1 MESLDAAWQAAEAE
15 EVMVIGGAE
24 VYAQTLP
31 IAECIYLT
39 LVDIDCEGDT
49 FFPAYDE
56 AQWKETSSE
65 WREADSGNAYRYS
78 YKILRRKLH

>member
-1 MESLDAAWQAAEAE
+1 MESLDAAWQEAGAK

-31 IAECIYLT
+31 LAECIYLT
-39 LVDIDCEGDT
+39 LVDIDCEGDV

-56 AQWKETSSE
+56 TQWEETSSE
-65 WREADSGNAYRYS
+65 WREADSGNAYRYC
-78 YKILRRKLH
+78 YKILQRKMH